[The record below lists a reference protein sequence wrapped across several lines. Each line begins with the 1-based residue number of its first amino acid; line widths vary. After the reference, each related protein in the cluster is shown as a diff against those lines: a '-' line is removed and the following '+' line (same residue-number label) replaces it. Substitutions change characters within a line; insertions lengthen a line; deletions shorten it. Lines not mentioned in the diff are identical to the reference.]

1 MKAQFL
7 PPDVARCDGNV
18 AWREW
23 PLLPTGM
30 APEASQCRHCLR
42 RITYRPEVGALFI
55 SPATEL
61 PCPQRI
67 DPE

>member
-1 MKAQFL
+1 MTTRFL
-7 PPDVARCDGNV
+7 PLDVARCDGNV

-42 RITYRPEVGALFI
+42 RITHRPEAGGVSFI
-55 SPATEL
+55 APAAVF
-61 PCPQRI
+61 PCTQRI
-67 DPE
+67 GL